1 MSRREAWH
9 LAGNIVVVMCAVVI
23 TAMAVRREFFPAG
36 RSEFRFRAD
45 AVHDTAWA
53 EISSRGHQLGS
64 SSGIVTIVEFGDFQC
79 PACRDFA
86 RSALRGALAAFPQE
100 LQVLYRHWPLTY
112 HEHAYAAALAAECAA
127 AQGRF
132 KEYHD
137 LLYLKQDS
145 IGVNSFESFAVE
157 SGVLDSTQFADCR
170 ADRETSDLVQADIDL
185 VTTLAGTGTP
195 TVLVDGNRLN
205 GAPDSTKFHHLLSR
219 AISAARKR
227 R

>member
-1 MSRREAWH
+1 

-137 LLYLKQDS
+137 LLHLKQDS
-145 IGVNSFESFAVE
+145 IGASPSSRSPSKA
-157 SGVLDSTQFADCR
+157 GCSTQHN
-170 ADRETSDLVQADIDL
+170 SPIV
-185 VTTLAGTGTP
+185 GP
-195 TVLVDGNRLN
+195 TEKRPNSYR
-205 GAPDSTKFHHLLSR
+205 R
-219 AISAARKR
+219 ISIW
-227 R
+227 